1 MAKLFIS
8 LYVFITLALV
18 GLSAGLETLFLVPEP
33 NVQSTVLRQF
43 LSASKQQ
50 DVDLVALLEQAKIKF
65 QLLNVNDIAWPPDS
79 LHKLQAGEALSL
91 FDSKLGEQVYIAH
104 KHAQLIELSFDQPIA
119 NQTSFIL
126 YRTVFFVLLGCLIA
140 LWIWPL
146 WRDLEAL
153 KRSVTTV
160 LPDGNISQNWVD
172 KSSLVA
178 PIATSLNTMRLQIAE
193 LIQSQ
198 RELSGAVA
206 HEFRTPLARLKFAL
220 GMLDESHGD
229 MFKNMREDVEELEKL
244 VQEMLDFSATEAQMP
259 NLHFCEIPCTTM
271 CHSVVNKL
279 KQSHLNQLTVDIYG
293 GPEQL
298 TGDSHF
304 VERALENLLLNAARY
319 AKTCIV
325 IKIESTANSILLTVE
340 DDGLGVSPELGQKIF
355 EPFYRPDE
363 GRDRTQGGAGLGLA
377 IVKRVM
383 QWHQGSCSVANSPLG
398 GAKFTLCFPV
408 LP

>member
-8 LYVFITLALV
+8 LYVFITLTLV
-18 GLSAGLETLFLVPEP
+18 GLSAGLETLFLIPEP

-50 DVDLVALLEQAKIKF
+50 DVDLIALLEQANIKF
-65 QLLNVNDIAWPPDS
+65 QLLNLNDIAWPPDS

-104 KHAQLIELSFDQPIA
+104 KHTQLIELSFDQPIA

-160 LPDGNISQNWVD
+160 LPDGNISQNWID

-178 PIATSLNTMRLQIAE
+178 PIATSLNTMRGQIAE

-229 MFKNMREDVEELEKL
+229 MFNNMREDVDELEKL

-279 KQSHLNQLTVDIYG
+279 KKSHLNQLTVDIYG

-304 VERALENLLLNAARY
+304 VERAMENLLLNAARY

-325 IKIESTANSILLTVE
+325 IKIESTANSILLIVE

-383 QWHQGSCSVANSPLG
+383 QWHQGSCSVASSPLG

>member
-18 GLSAGLETLFLVPEP
+18 GLSAGLETLFFVPES
-33 NVQSTVLRQF
+33 NFQSSALRQL

-50 DVDLVALLEQAKIKF
+50 DIDLITLLEQANIKF
-65 QLLNVNDIAWPPDS
+65 RLLNLNDIAWPPDS

-91 FDSKLGEQVYIAH
+91 YDPNLGEQVYVAH
-104 KHAQLIELSFDQPIA
+104 TDAQLIELSLDGPFA
-119 NQTSFIL
+119 NQGAFIL
-126 YRTVFFVLLGCLIA
+126 YRTVFFVLLGGLIA

-153 KRSVTTV
+153 KKSVMTV
-160 LPDGNISQNWVD
+160 LPDGNISQNWVA

-178 PIATSLNTMRLQIAE
+178 PIATSLNTMRMQIAD
-193 LIQSQ
+193 LIHSQ

-220 GMLDESHGD
+220 GMLDDSQDE
-229 MFKNMREDVEELEKL
+229 MLKNMGKDVEELEKL

-259 NLHFCEIPCTTM
+259 NLHFCEIPCTAT
-271 CHSVVNKL
+271 CHSLVNKL
-279 KQSHLNQLTVDIYG
+279 HQSHLSHLKVNVRG
-293 GPEQL
+293 GQELL
-298 TGDSHF
+298 TGDGHF
-304 VERALENLLLNAARY
+304 VERAIENLLLNAARY

-325 IKIESTANSILLTVE
+325 ISVASELDKILITVE
-340 DDGLGVSPELGQKIF
+340 DDGLGVDPALGDKIF

-363 GRDRTQGGAGLGLA
+363 GRDRIQGGAGLGLA

-383 QWHQGSCSVANSPLG
+383 QWHQGSCSVTRSTLG
-398 GAKFTLCFPV
+398 GAKFTLSFP
-408 LP
+408 